1 MTKTNMMI
9 LILSLYLLC
18 LFPHVSISDETQNGE
33 NSDDRLIKV
42 EVYSINWDRRFLVA
56 MTVER
61 LRTFQDVKHFSYKE
75 PELLL
80 KIEKT
85 VDQFV
90 DQFFDQGK
98 YFGSSR
104 VDTRVLFELY
114 YSSGKQTLIAFSKPH
129 ILTFNGVYCFDKD
142 GILVP
147 FGELLPGKQG
157 ERFKEYQG
165 QFVDDKERGLIR
177 RKDAEGPFYCVE
189 KVYICLTMELFY
201 QAQQNYRDDHGRYAD
216 LHELNVSYSSDT
228 GKFHFSNA
236 HKFLNSRLVDPVY
249 SLHIENEIYRLFLQ
263 NYTQMNSFLLTSDGK
278 IRRHHEFSLN
288 IDDYQ
293 ELVIDLSKSPV
304 KEHFHPF

>member
-1 MTKTNMMI
+1 MTKKNMMI
-9 LILSLYLLC
+9 FVLSLYLLC
-18 LFPHVSISDETQNGE
+18 LFPHVSISDEAQNDE

-42 EVYSINWDRRFLVA
+42 EVYSINWDLRVLVA

-80 KIEKT
+80 KIEKA

-90 DQFFDQGK
+90 DQGK
-98 YFGSSR
+98 CFGSSQ

-114 YSSGKQTLIAFSKPH
+114 YSSGKQTLIAFYKPH

-165 QFVDDKERGLIR
+165 QFVYDDDLNLIIH
-177 RKDAEGPFYCVE
+177 KDSEGDY
-189 KVYICLTMELFY
+189 VYDE
-201 QAQQNYRDDHGRYAD
+201 D
-216 LHELNVSYSSDT
+216 LNCYMP
-228 GKFHFSNA
+228 GWIF
-236 HKFLNSRLVDPVY
+236 RL
-249 SLHIENEIYRLFLQ
+249 R
-263 NYTQMNSFLLTSDGK
+263 
-278 IRRHHEFSLN
+278 
-288 IDDYQ
+288 
-293 ELVIDLSKSPV
+293 
-304 KEHFHPF
+304 